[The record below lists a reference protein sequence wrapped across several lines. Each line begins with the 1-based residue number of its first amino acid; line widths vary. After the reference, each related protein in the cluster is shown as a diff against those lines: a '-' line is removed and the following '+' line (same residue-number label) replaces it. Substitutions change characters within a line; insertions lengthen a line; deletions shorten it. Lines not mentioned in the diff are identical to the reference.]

1 MSTSL
6 LPSKTVLPTTP
17 ETAKKTELLF
27 GGIGFTL
34 VIAMLGFGLAQ
45 LPGFNRIGQ
54 LGCSILLA
62 VLYRQFVGYPES
74 LRPGI
79 RFASQ
84 QLLRLAIVL
93 FGLKLNLDIVLQ
105 QGLPLL
111 ARDAATIAFSI
122 IVTLLI
128 GKWLKADFSLS
139 LLLGIGTGVC
149 GAAAIAAVSPILKAK
164 EDDTAIGAGLV
175 AFVGTLFSVGYTLLR
190 PLLPMSELQ
199 YGVWSGVS
207 LHEIAHVVLAAEPA
221 GPDALA
227 VAILAKLGRVFLL
240 IPLSFLLMYG
250 MKRTAGTLSLNPSAA
265 KPAAGFGPKP
275 KAAIPFPW
283 FLLGFIS
290 ASVIGTY
297 ALGTWIPV
305 KDAFLGDI
313 STLTGFLLTMAMVG
327 LGLNVNLRELRSKA
341 LLPLIAMLITSL
353 LLSVGTWISLIL

>member
-1 MSTSL
+1 MATPL
-6 LPSKTVLPTTP
+6 IPSKAVLTTP
-17 ETAKKTELLF
+17 ETTKKADLLF

-62 VLYRQFVGYPES
+62 VLYRHFVGYPEA

-93 FGLKLNLDIVLQ
+93 FGLKLNLDVVLQ

-122 IVTLLI
+122 AATLLI

-149 GAAAIAAVSPILKAK
+149 GAAAIAAVSPILETK

-227 VAILAKLGRVFLL
+227 VALLAKLGRVFLL

-250 MKRTAGTLSLNPSAA
+250 MKRANRKRSLDPTAA
-265 KPAAGFGPKP
+265 KPADEYAAKP
-275 KAAIPFPW
+275 RAAVPFPW

-305 KDAFLGDI
+305 KDTSLSGI

-341 LLPLIAMLITSL
+341 LRPLLAMLITSV
-353 LLSVGTWISLIL
+353 LLSTGTWLSLIL

>member
-1 MSTSL
+1 ML
-6 LPSKTVLPTTP
+6 TTP
-17 ETAKKTELLF
+17 ETTKKADLLF

-62 VLYRQFVGYPES
+62 VLYRHFVGYPEA

-93 FGLKLNLDIVLQ
+93 FGLKLNLDVVLQ

-111 ARDAATIAFSI
+111 AWDAATIAFSI
-122 IVTLLI
+122 AATLLI

-149 GAAAIAAVSPILKAK
+149 GAAAIAAVSPILETK

-221 GPDALA
+221 GPEALA
-227 VAILAKLGRVFLL
+227 VALLAKLGRVFLL

-250 MKRTAGTLSLNPSAA
+250 MKRANRKRPLDPTAA
-265 KPAAGFGPKP
+265 KPADEYAAKP
-275 KAAIPFPW
+275 RAAVPFPW

-305 KDAFLGDI
+305 KDTSLSGI

-341 LLPLIAMLITSL
+341 LRPLLAMLITSV
-353 LLSVGTWISLIL
+353 LLSTGTWLSLIL

>member
-1 MSTSL
+1 MATPL
-6 LPSKTVLPTTP
+6 IPSKAVLTTP
-17 ETAKKTELLF
+17 ETTKKADLLF

-62 VLYRQFVGYPES
+62 VLYRHFVGYPEA

-93 FGLKLNLDIVLQ
+93 FGLKLNLDVVLQ

-122 IVTLLI
+122 AATLLI

-149 GAAAIAAVSPILKAK
+149 GAAAIAAVSPILETK

-221 GPDALA
+221 GPEALA
-227 VAILAKLGRVFLL
+227 VALLAKLGRVFLL

-250 MKRTAGTLSLNPSAA
+250 MKRANRKRPLDPTAA
-265 KPAAGFGPKP
+265 KPADEYAAKP
-275 KAAIPFPW
+275 RAAVPFPW

-305 KDAFLGDI
+305 KDTSLSGI

-341 LLPLIAMLITSL
+341 LRPLLGMLITSV
-353 LLSVGTWISLIL
+353 LLSTGTWLSLIL